1 MATINRKNNA
11 SFLNTARLSYIATA
25 PFNNNFFTYTT
36 LVNAQNVTVGNFTAV
51 TGATTLNCPAGRV
64 LRETGRKLYP
74 SANPSVTT
82 YMVSVYDAQT
92 QLTGFIDPNSQVFAI
107 YNTDKPNFL
116 ADGVD
121 PTANVT
127 DAGQSVFT
135 LGSGTFGQ
143 FISTGT
149 YLTTN
154 TYAAIGTN
162 MTTGTSISVGTYG
175 SANTFISTGTM
186 FYTGTGLLTAAGQN
200 RVNLNYPY
208 SVASGGTVNIA
219 TNISQLFTITLTTSA
234 SGTITLNAIDTTA
247 SPTSNLS
254 NLVGAIIYLVI
265 SNSSGNTQTVV
276 FNSQLRELISGG
288 SPVALTALNNVAY
301 VVTFICNGTSF
312 FEYSRTSV
320 LGS

>member
-1 MATINRKNNA
+1 M
-11 SFLNTARLSYIATA
+11 
-25 PFNNNFFTYTT
+25 
-36 LVNAQNVTVGNFTAV
+36 
-51 TGATTLNCPAGRV
+51 
-64 LRETGRKLYP
+64 
-74 SANPSVTT
+74 
-82 YMVSVYDAQT
+82 
-92 QLTGFIDPNSQVFAI
+92 TGFIDPNSQVFAI

-186 FYTGTGLLTAAGQN
+186 FYTGTGLRTAAGQN

-276 FNSQLRELISGG
+276 FDAQLRELISGG